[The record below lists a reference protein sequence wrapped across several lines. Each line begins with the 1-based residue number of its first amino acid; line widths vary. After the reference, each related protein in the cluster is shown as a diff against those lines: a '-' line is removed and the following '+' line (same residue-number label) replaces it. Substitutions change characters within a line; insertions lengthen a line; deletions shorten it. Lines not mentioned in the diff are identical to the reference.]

1 MRPAGQQQA
10 GPAPGR
16 IQEKICRLDELGEIL
31 QERRSETIAH
41 CHGVFDLLHPG
52 HIRHLHE
59 AREMGDI
66 LVVTVT
72 PDRFVDKG
80 PGRPVFSEEL
90 RVETLASLDCVDYV
104 AINTGPKALPAIET
118 IEPDLYV
125 KGPDYADPD
134 DDITGG
140 IVEEREAVE
149 AAGGQLATT
158 SDITFSSSNL
168 INNYLPV
175 LSEEAR
181 EYLQR
186 FQTEYHVDD
195 VLSYLEGAQE
205 MSVLV
210 VGETILDEYQ
220 YVESL
225 GKATKDPVLVTRY
238 KDTGLY
244 AGGIL
249 AIANHLAAFVA
260 EVQVLTMIGVD
271 KEQEAFIHE
280 QLRDN
285 VEPIFV
291 RTQDAPTILK
301 RRFVD
306 DYLTQKLFEVY
317 EIDQD
322 AIRDEERQELHEAIQ
337 ERATA
342 NDAVLVADYGHGMI
356 DDTAVALL
364 ETESPFLAV
373 NTQSNAGNRGFN
385 TISKYPSA
393 DWFCLAEHEVA
404 LEERDR
410 DGHRRTQLEAISERL
425 GCERS
430 MMTRG
435 KAGTL
440 AWSKDTG
447 FHEAPALAHRVVD
460 RIGAG
465 DAVFSLTTLAAVQEA
480 PMDILG
486 FLGNVAGA
494 EAVQIVGNE
503 ESLERLSLMKHVET
517 LMK

>member
-1 MRPAGQQQA
+1 MTDPMRPETRQT
-10 GPAPGR
+10 PELIR
-16 IQEKICRLDELGEIL
+16 DKILELEELGNAI
-31 QERRSETIAH
+31 RGRDETVAH

-59 AREMGDI
+59 AAEKGDL
-66 LVVTVT
+66 LVVTIT

-80 PGRPVFSEEL
+80 PGRPVFTEDL
-90 RVETLASLDCVDYV
+90 RAETLASLDYVDFV
-104 AINTGPKALPAIET
+104 ALNTGPKAIPAIES

-125 KGPDYADPD
+125 KGPDYADPEE
-134 DDITGG
+134 DITGG

-149 AAGGQLATT
+149 AVGGKLVTT

-181 EYLQR
+181 DYLQG
-186 FQTEYHVDD
+186 FQTEYTTDE
-195 VLSYLEGAQE
+195 VLSYIEGAQD

-238 KDTGLY
+238 EDTDLF

-249 AIANHLAAFVA
+249 AIANHLAAFVD
-260 EVQVLTMIGVD
+260 EVQVLTMIGED
-271 KEQEAFIHE
+271 KEQEAFIRE
-280 QLRDN
+280 QLEDN

-291 RTQDAPTILK
+291 RNQDAPTVLK

-306 DYLTQKLFEVY
+306 EYLTQKLFEVY
-317 EIDQD
+317 EIDEK
-322 AIRDEERQELHEAIQ
+322 AIRDEERRELHDAIR
-337 ERATA
+337 ERAGEQ
-342 NDAVLVADYGHGMI
+342 DAVLVADYGHGMI
-356 DDTAVALL
+356 DDTAVELL

-393 DWFCLAEHEVA
+393 DWFCLAHHEVA
-404 LEERDR
+404 LDQRDR
-410 DGHRRTQLEAISERL
+410 DGDPKPQLETISQQL
-425 GCERS
+425 GCKRS

-435 KAGTL
+435 KSGTL
-440 AWSKDTG
+440 AWSEDTG

-465 DAVFSLTTLAAVQEA
+465 DAVFSLTTLVAVQDA
-480 PMDILG
+480 PMDVLG
-486 FLGNVAGA
+486 FLANVAGA

-503 ESLERLSLMKHVET
+503 ESLERLSLMKHIET